1 VTVFGCLLRVAI
13 CRTKVSTL
21 LLPRLKQFQADLLII
36 SSGFDAHH
44 EDLYHFLDDSSI
56 HWLTSQLCKCVE
68 ETGGR
73 VVSILEGGYS
83 LEQVSA
89 PAPAHSKQ
97 AKAKAKTS
105 ATAAALVSPSSS
117 SDATAGT
124 EDVPTVR
131 ANRGKNKKYEDTGS
145 SATAAAAA
153 SKSPGS
159 VSLSAAGQSAV
170 DPDTA
175 FAQQAGDGGLVR
187 G

>member
-1 VTVFGCLLRVAI
+1 MSDCVWVLVDYN
-13 CRTKVSTL
+13 RTKVSTL

-56 HWLTSQLCKCVE
+56 HWLTSKLCQCVE
-68 ETGGR
+68 VTGGR

-117 SDATAGT
+117 TDATAGT

-145 SATAAAAA
+145 SAAAAAA
-153 SKSPGS
+153 AATKSPGS
-159 VSLSAAGQSAV
+159 VSLSAAAV